1 MMKIKQVMNE
11 YRHEKAPTDLVE
23 KLHSRIG
30 LKLDRYDLIRLR
42 ESLIAK
48 VRNNRNLVI
57 SLGLCVGCGACL
69 TVCPAYLA
77 TRNIKNSP
85 IGRITLAKLLIR
97 SYFDSKLINEAYTY
111 FWQCL
116 TCRRCAWVCPFGVDI
131 ADISRTIRSL
141 LYEIGLAPNYVA
153 GVINNLEFTGNFLG
167 LPEDALKEII
177 LNLVDEVRLEKGVY
191 VNIKINEP
199 AYALLLPSACADY
212 TVAIN
217 TFKGYILLLNEL
229 GIDFTLS
236 TKTPDITNYGL
247 FMDERHMRLIAEKIV
262 EEARRLGV
270 KLVIAGECG
279 HGWRVFKNY
288 VIPRLR
294 EYGIEGTHILYI
306 AADAIRRNL
315 IRLDSLVN
323 SNLVYIYMDPCH
335 YARGGDLVKEP
346 RFIMDSV
353 VSRYIELNER
363 PELAICCGGTSGMLA
378 REMEEL
384 SIKYAELWYQ
394 RVVNKGAN
402 CIVVPCAACKLQM
415 DRVLPKLNKMHS
427 QEVTFTGLMD
437 LIYRA
442 MIPKKGNEGK
452 AVS

>member
-1 MMKIKQVMNE
+1 MKGKQVMNE
-11 YRHEKAPTDLVE
+11 YRHEKAFTGLVE
-23 KLHSRIG
+23 KLHGRIG
-30 LKLDRYDLIRLR
+30 LKLSQYDLGKLK
-42 ESLIAK
+42 ESLITR
-48 VRNNRNLVI
+48 VRSNRNLAL
-57 SLGLCVGCGACL
+57 SLGLCMYCGACL
-69 TVCPAYLA
+69 MVCPAYLT

-85 IGRITLAKLLIR
+85 IGRITLAKLLVR
-97 SYFDSKLINEAYTY
+97 GHFDDELINEAYTY

-116 TCRRCAWVCPFGVDI
+116 TCRRCAWVCPLGVDV

-141 LYEIGLAPNYVA
+141 LYEIGLVPNYVA
-153 GVINNLEFTGNFLG
+153 GVINNLESTGNFLN
-167 LPEDALKEII
+167 LPEDVLKEII
-177 LNLVDEVRLEKGVY
+177 INVVDEVRLEKGIN

-217 TFKGYILLLNEL
+217 TLKGYILLLNEL

-236 TKTPDITNYGL
+236 TRTPDITNYGL
-247 FMDERHMRLIAEKIV
+247 FMDERHMRIIAERII

-306 AADAIRRNL
+306 AANAIGRGL
-315 IRLDSLVN
+315 IKLDPTAN
-323 SNLVYIYMDPCH
+323 SNLMYIYMDPCH

-346 RFIMDSV
+346 RLILKSV
-353 VSRYIELNER
+353 VSHYTELNER

-378 REMEEL
+378 REMEGL
-384 SIKYAELWYQ
+384 SIKYSELWYQ
-394 RVVNKGAN
+394 KSINKGAN

-415 DRVLPKLNKMHS
+415 DRVLPKLNKVHG
-427 QEVTFTGLMD
+427 QEITFTGLMD
-437 LIYRA
+437 LVYRA
-442 MIPKKGNEGK
+442 MVPKKNNEGK
-452 AVS
+452 ALS